1 MVLILALFTTS
12 FSIYVFVPSPTTC
25 RPKQNYAVSMFVRT
39 KGVYIHGFQGRISFR
54 AACGKAGAR
63 PLSLAKKAQH
73 QNRD

>member
-1 MVLILALFTTS
+1 MFLSPALPPAAQS
-12 FSIYVFVPSPTTC
+12 
-25 RPKQNYAVSMFVRT
+25 KNYAVSMFVLT